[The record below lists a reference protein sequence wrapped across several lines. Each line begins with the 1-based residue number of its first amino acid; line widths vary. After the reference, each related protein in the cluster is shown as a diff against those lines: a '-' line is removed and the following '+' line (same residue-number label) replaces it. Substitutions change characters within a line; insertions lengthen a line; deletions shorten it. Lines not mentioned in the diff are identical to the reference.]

1 MGCLAGV
8 AGSCRCSPGIIN
20 TPMSRQEL
28 EQQPMMQVMLDNT
41 PVPRMG
47 APSEV
52 ADLVPWVVSDAA
64 GYLTGADI
72 LIDGGVEGDD

>member
-1 MGCLAGV
+1 
-8 AGSCRCSPGIIN
+8 
-20 TPMSRQEL
+20 
-28 EQQPMMQVMLDNT
+28 MMQVMLDNT

-52 ADLVPWVVSDAA
+52 ADLVAFLVSDAA

-72 LIDGGVEGDD
+72 LIDGGVSATIEGMLNP